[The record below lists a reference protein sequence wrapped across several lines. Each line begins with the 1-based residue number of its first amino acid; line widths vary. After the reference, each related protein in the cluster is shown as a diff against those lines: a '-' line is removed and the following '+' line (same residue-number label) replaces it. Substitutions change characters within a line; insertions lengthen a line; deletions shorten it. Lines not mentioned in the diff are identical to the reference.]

1 MLSHIG
7 GIWWTFLSSSPF
19 YVQLDCSYWE
29 VDCFKRY
36 VKEQEPISLLT
47 NSLLPLFVPL
57 IVDMKQILTFL
68 KLECSGDTHEIIKI
82 HGQKLSFKWNA
93 YRQSLLKKIRTP
105 PVPFGFHSR
114 WRNVQRLR
122 RVPSTNKF
130 SKYKSVELGDRSNF
144 WAKANRILPVL
155 WRKIKYLSWRNQSQS
170 IWWYVATLV
179 ITPTESLVEAPLRG
193 GILSECFECQSVS
206 GVSGSIRLTSNWQHW
221 LCSWWLALFVN
232 YISRLESKLSQNL
245 NKHDCNHC

>member
-1 MLSHIG
+1 MFSVHTIQNFP
-7 GIWWTFLSSSPF
+7 ICNPN
-19 YVQLDCSYWE
+19 VARNVPYWE

-179 ITPTESLVEAPLRG
+179 ITPTERAWKRRRYEEEFFR
-193 GILSECFECQSVS
+193 SVS
-206 GVSGSIRLTSNWQHW
+206 NVSR
-221 LCSWWLALFVN
+221 
-232 YISRLESKLSQNL
+232 SRECRGPLGWHPIDNID
-245 NKHDCNHC
+245 NVVDD

>member
-7 GIWWTFLSSSPF
+7 GIWWTFPSSSPF

-93 YRQSLLKKIRTP
+93 YRQSLLKR
-105 PVPFGFHSR
+105 FGLHLCLLVFTAAEGMFRGSAGFP
-114 WRNVQRLR
+114 QQI
-122 RVPSTNKF
+122 
-130 SKYKSVELGDRSNF
+130 NF
-144 WAKANRILPVL
+144 QNINQ
-155 WRKIKYLSWRNQSQS
+155 LSWAIDRISGPRR
-170 IWWYVATLV
+170 T
-179 ITPTESLVEAPLRG
+179 G
-193 GILSECFECQSVS
+193 FCLSCD
-206 GVSGSIRLTSNWQHW
+206 G
-221 LCSWWLALFVN
+221 
-232 YISRLESKLSQNL
+232 K
-245 NKHDCNHC
+245 